1 MAGPRAE
8 REEHPEASHGGSLS
22 ERSADEGASAEE
34 DEDASED
41 DDSGW
46 QTAARSAAAAR
57 RARRKQARW
66 ERRQAAAQ
74 APDAAPA
81 VPAEPLHRQAAA
93 QGINAAQPAMPEP
106 ECASGQPITGESAPQ
121 RELLD
126 GADEA
131 SGNSLE
137 MDSFIEEEE
146 DVSWAEEEK
155 GEEEGAPG
163 AGGESSVAC
172 VTADFAMQ
180 NVLLQMGLRLVAPTG
195 ARIREL
201 RRWALRCSACF
212 RVTKVGAP
220 TCPGH
225 AVFREP
231 LE

>member
-22 ERSADEGASAEE
+22 DRSADEGASAEE
-34 DEDASED
+34 DDSED

-106 ECASGQPITGESAPQ
+106 ERAAGQPVTGKSAPH
-121 RELLD
+121 RELLG

-131 SGNSLE
+131 SGNSSE
-137 MDSFIEEEE
+137 TDSTIEEEE

-155 GEEEGAPG
+155 GKEEAAPG

-172 VTADFAMQ
+172 VTADFAVQ

-195 ARIREL
+195 ARVREL

-220 TCPGH
+220 TGSGH
-225 AVFREP
+225 AVFRKP
-231 LE
+231 LD